1 MIVPKKSTSEIKFDI
16 LELSTITK
24 RMILILYFII
34 IAFTAIVGVYI
45 LTYIL
50 LISLFLVISSS
61 MGGYKF
67 IAKFQALPKLHKVLL
82 LFFIALLLRFIMLP
96 QTQIITWDLLR
107 YVQRSENMLAGQ
119 LPYLDFYGGNK
130 PPLYEFMLFTMGYL
144 FTPGVIQFRIIFSV
158 FDAMIPV
165 VLFYLCLERYSER
178 FAIVTGF
185 IYALFPIGI
194 ICIGLSGHYDCV
206 VALFTLIALFFLFRN
221 KPSLSGLSLG
231 VAFALKI
238 YPAVLLP
245 FYVSKQKN
253 WKDKIIYI
261 ISFAIP
267 TIIADGALFIL
278 SPQAFNEY
286 IIEESGWVG
295 TSAFSSIIEMMIG
308 TNIIFSVKISWIV
321 LGIFGLLILW
331 LLIDWL
337 SPKRE
342 KNLIKWFKIIII
354 IYVFYYAFYL
364 IYFVLYYDY
373 PLIVALIPLAIYF
386 PIIIFLLHR
395 YLPRLMPD
403 SLNKPK
409 SDELFI
415 VSTFAIMLFLMG
427 LPNIAPWYFIWFFPF
442 LLAIRTDEIRYVLLW
457 IFPWH
462 GIGKKM
468 RLLPGTPR
476 IN

>member
-1 MIVPKKSTSEIKFDI
+1 
-16 LELSTITK
+16 
-24 RMILILYFII
+24 
-34 IAFTAIVGVYI
+34 
-45 LTYIL
+45 
-50 LISLFLVISSS
+50 
-61 MGGYKF
+61 
-67 IAKFQALPKLHKVLL
+67 
-82 LFFIALLLRFIMLP
+82 
-96 QTQIITWDLLR
+96 
-107 YVQRSENMLAGQ
+107 
-119 LPYLDFYGGNK
+119 
-130 PPLYEFMLFTMGYL
+130 MGYL

-165 VLFYLCLERYSER
+165 VLFYLCLERYNER

-286 IIEESGWVG
+286 LIEESGWVG

-373 PLIVALIPLAIYF
+373 PLIAALIPLAIYF

-442 LLAIRTDEIRYVLLW
+442 ILAIRTDEIRYVLLW